1 MLKFTEK
8 AQERVKLFLEQEEGA
23 LALRVAVAP
32 GSPLTPHYEL
42 SLVEDWQQSP
52 DDVELD
58 CGGFK
63 VLVDPNSTEQL
74 EGATVDWVETFEG
87 GGFKVENPNIKP
99 LGQGPPEGPLA
110 DKVKHVIEQQINPA
124 VAGHG
129 GRITLVDTRDKI
141 VYVQLDGGC
150 QGCGM
155 AAVTLKQGIERMIK
169 QAVPE
174 VEEIVDVTDH
184 ASGANPYFESEK

>member
-63 VLVDPNSTEQL
+63 VLVDPNSADQL

-87 GGFKVENPNIKP
+87 GGFRVENPSIKP
-99 LGQGPPEGPLA
+99 LGQEPPQGPLA

-141 VYVQLDGGC
+141 VYVQLDG
-150 QGCGM
+150 
-155 AAVTLKQGIERMIK
+155 
-169 QAVPE
+169 
-174 VEEIVDVTDH
+174 
-184 ASGANPYFESEK
+184 